1 MPDFLDSVFVWASSK
16 DLVVFELKQ
25 LDKLNVQFISLLL
38 GHDFVEVEPSHII
51 NHCDDAVLIV
61 IIFT

>member
-1 MPDFLDSVFVWASSK
+1 M
-16 DLVVFELKQ
+16 DLVIFELKQ
-25 LDKLNVQFISLLL
+25 LDKLNVQFLSSFF
-38 GHDFVEVEPSHII
+38 GYDFVEVEPSHII

>member
-1 MPDFLDSVFVWASSK
+1 M
-16 DLVVFELKQ
+16 DLVIFELKQ